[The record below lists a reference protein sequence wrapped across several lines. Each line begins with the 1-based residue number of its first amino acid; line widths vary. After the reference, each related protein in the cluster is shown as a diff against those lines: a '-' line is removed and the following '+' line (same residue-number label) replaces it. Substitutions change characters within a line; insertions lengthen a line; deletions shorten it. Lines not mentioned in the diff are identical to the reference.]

1 MKRFVIVG
9 LVAAQMMIAAQP
21 ALAAD
26 LVGREPPRM
35 GGFAGATVRI
45 PMGDAAGRRVR
56 AGLTLAP
63 ILRVRDGAGAVR
75 TQFGEGLELGLAPG
89 DPLELS
95 LAGTRLDHL
104 GVEPGGTGP
113 GGPRAGISS
122 LGWVAIAV
130 GAGALVAAGVLY
142 KRLACD
148 VGDHCS

>member
-1 MKRFVIVG
+1 MKRLVIAG

-35 GGFAGATVRI
+35 GGFAGVRMRI
-45 PMGDAAGRRVR
+45 PMSDAAGQRVH

-63 ILRVRDGAGAVR
+63 ILRVRDGDGAVR
-75 TQFGEGLELGLAPG
+75 RQFGQGLELGVAPG
-89 DPLELS
+89 ESLELS
-95 LAGTRLDHL
+95 VAGTRLDHL
-104 GVEPGGTGP
+104 GVQRGGTGP

-130 GAGALVAAGVLY
+130 GA
-142 KRLACD
+142 
-148 VGDHCS
+148 